1 MDLKLY
7 LDKILTKL
15 SITNKG
21 LNLINI
27 KIGVNTKANILSCIT

>member
-1 MDLKLY
+1 MDLNLN

-27 KIGVNTKANILSCIT
+27 KIGVNTKANIFSCIM

>member
-7 LDKILTKL
+7 LDKIRTVA
-15 SITNKG
+15 ITNKG

-27 KIGVNTKANILSCIT
+27 KIGINTKANIFSCII